1 MWGFFLNGKPNLAK
15 SKCQKK
21 WVIRWRWCAADSGR
35 PWPQPRLGR
44 PLLHT
49 SVTQTR
55 VGKNGFLSS
64 LESYV
69 LLLIQHSEKKWVGPQ
84 NFWQKPQNI
93 YLYKTRVP
101 NPQTKGGPWKQNIRG
116 TLQYSWIFSIC
127 VSMVFVKFAERE
139 MFLCRHL
146 WPARL
151 PGDNVHAPSGAS
163 NVCVFMC
170 LYLCTCVHVYL
181 CICVLFMSSFCY
193 CVLPF
198 FVDGPTVYY
207 LWITILTCFP
217 LDLCYDTKWFWWKQI
232 VKLYKRWKLIWICL
246 TSGGGKMPQNVR
258 DHRASDL
265 CIKKCTFILTYFR
278 CCSDL
283 SWNYFKPLMF
293 YCQF

>member
-1 MWGFFLNGKPNLAK
+1 MISQNQSKSFPKWGFFLNGKPNLAK

-127 VSMVFVKFAERE
+127 VSMVFVKLKFRSRERCSCVGIFDRPDCLATMSTPPQVLR
-139 MFLCRHL
+139 MFVCLC
-146 WPARL
+146 
-151 PGDNVHAPSGAS
+151 V
-163 NVCVFMC
+163 
-170 LYLCTCVHVYL
+170 
-181 CICVLFMSSFCY
+181 CICVLVYMCICVFVYCSCRHFAIVFC
-193 CVLPF
+193 PF
-198 FVDGPTVYY
+198 LWTGPLCTIFESPFWLVSLLIFVMTPNGFDGN
-207 LWITILTCFP
+207 
-217 LDLCYDTKWFWWKQI
+217 
-232 VKLYKRWKLIWICL
+232 KL
-246 TSGGGKMPQNVR
+246 
-258 DHRASDL
+258 
-265 CIKKCTFILTYFR
+265 
-278 CCSDL
+278 
-283 SWNYFKPLMF
+283 
-293 YCQF
+293 

>member
-1 MWGFFLNGKPNLAK
+1 
-15 SKCQKK
+15 
-21 WVIRWRWCAADSGR
+21 
-35 PWPQPRLGR
+35 
-44 PLLHT
+44 
-49 SVTQTR
+49 
-55 VGKNGFLSS
+55 
-64 LESYV
+64 
-69 LLLIQHSEKKWVGPQ
+69 
-84 NFWQKPQNI
+84 
-93 YLYKTRVP
+93 
-101 NPQTKGGPWKQNIRG
+101 
-116 TLQYSWIFSIC
+116 
-127 VSMVFVKFAERE
+127 MVFVKLKFLPRQRCSCVGIFDRPDCLATMSTPPQVLR
-139 MFLCRHL
+139 MF
-146 WPARL
+146 
-151 PGDNVHAPSGAS
+151 
-163 NVCVFMC
+163 VC
-170 LYLCTCVHVYL
+170 LYL

-265 CIKKCTFILTYFR
+265 CIKKCTFILTYFQ

-293 YCQF
+293 YSQF